1 MKVTVNG
8 KEHTIQVGGN
18 PSLLEVLREQLDL
31 TGAKYGCGEGA
42 CGACKVLVNGSPV
55 PSCITPVTAVQDKK
69 IITVEGLEKNG
80 KLHRVQQAFLTA
92 DAFQCGYC
100 APGMVIAAVA
110 LLDKNPRPS
119 EQEIKEALHGNIC
132 RCCTYPQIVQAVRQI
147 PSQP

>member
-1 MKVTVNG
+1 MKVTING
-8 KEHTIQVGGN
+8 KEHTVEVTGN

-55 PSCITPVTAVQDKK
+55 PSCITPITSVQDKQ
-69 IITVEGLEKNG
+69 IVTVEGLGQDG
-80 KLHRVQQAFLTA
+80 KLHKVQEAFLAA

-110 LLDKNPRPS
+110 LVDKNPNSS
-119 EQEIKEALHGNIC
+119 EQEIKEAMQGNIC
-132 RCCTYPQIVQAVRQI
+132 RCCTYPQIVYAIRQI
-147 PSQP
+147 T